1 MSYHIL
7 QLYWKGL
14 LCKDMDKLEHTN
26 SKNLSCG
33 EPDQN
38 SDNEDGVVPI
48 ELTPGHVRSELP
60 GKGLVISHSLY
71 TDRHFLFRSLRC
83 LVCCAVAFSAF

>member
-1 MSYHIL
+1 MT
-7 QLYWKGL
+7 
-14 LCKDMDKLEHTN
+14 KDMDKQERTN

-48 ELTPGHVRSELP
+48 ELTPGHIQSEIP
-60 GKGLVISHSLY
+60 GKGLIISHSLY
-71 TDRHFLFRSLRC
+71 GHFLFHSLRC